1 MNLQSNGLCYELKL
15 YVAGCTPRSILAI
28 ANFKALCQGRLKGR
42 CITEIIDVAQDP
54 KKAKSAQILATPTLV
69 KESPGS
75 VKRMVGTLSDT
86 DRVLAALDLQPDR
99 EGKNN

>member
-1 MNLQSNGLCYELKL
+1 MDQQSNGLCYELKL

-28 ANFKALCQGRLKGR
+28 ANLEALCQGRLKGR

-54 KKAKSAQILATPTLV
+54 KRAKSAQILATPTLV
-69 KESPGS
+69 KESPGP

-86 DRVLAALDLQPDR
+86 GRVLAALGLAPVK
-99 EGKNN
+99 EGNLN